1 MSEKVKG
8 FVVTLEHEITI
19 DDAKIIMQA
28 ISMIKG
34 VADVEHSISNHVD
47 YMNRQMVKSE
57 IRGKFI
63 EFYTKELQ

>member
-34 VADVEHSISNHVD
+34 VVDVEHSISNYDD
-47 YMNRQMVKSE
+47 YMNRQMIKSE

>member
-8 FVVTLEHEITI
+8 FVVALEHEITI
-19 DDAKIIMQA
+19 DDAKMIMHA

-34 VADVEHSISNHVD
+34 VADVEHSISNHED

-57 IRGKFI
+57 IRNNFV
-63 EFYTKELQ
+63 EFYTKVLQ